1 MRPLFWLGLPL
12 LLTAFASTAFDNGSG
27 AKTLPAT
34 GTIQVAFPPE
44 DDANGLIANALR
56 EARKSVRVQA
66 FGFTSNE
73 ISFALIAAKKRGVDV
88 QVIADAE
95 QARKLENHKLGLLH
109 QNGIRVWLDEQ
120 HQSAHNKIMLI
131 DGESATPTLITGSM
145 NFTYSG
151 QFKNAENLLVLRG
164 NKALADAYGANWQRH
179 FNHATPYRP

>member
-1 MRPLFWLGLPL
+1 MRPFLLLGLPL
-12 LLTAFASTAFDNGSG
+12 CILAFASSAFDNDGG

-44 DDANGLIANALR
+44 DDANGLIVNALR

-66 FGFTSNE
+66 FSFTSNE
-73 ISFALIAAKKRGVDV
+73 VSFALIAAKKRGVDV

-95 QARKLENHKLGLLH
+95 QERKLNNHKLGLLQ
-109 QNGIRVWLDEQ
+109 QNGIRVWLDQQ

-131 DGESATPTLITGSM
+131 DGESATPTVLTGSM

-164 NKALADAYGANWQRH
+164 NKALADVYGANWQRH

>member
-1 MRPLFWLGLPL
+1 MRKALIVGL
-12 LLTAFASTAFDNGSG
+12 LLVIMALTASAFDTSR

-44 DDANGLIANALR
+44 EDANGLIVNALR
-56 EARKSVRVQA
+56 EAHKTIRVQA

-73 ISFALIAAKKRGVDV
+73 VSFALIAAKQRGVDV
-88 QVIADAE
+88 LVIADAE

-109 QNGIRVWLDEQ
+109 QNGIRVWLDAQ
-120 HQSAHNKIMLI
+120 HQSAHNKIILI
-131 DGESATPTLITGSM
+131 DGESAAPTLLTGSM